1 MADSYMRVA
10 GGLVHL
16 DIKAVPGASRTE
28 FAGFQGGRLRVRIA
42 AAPEGGKA
50 NRELTAFF
58 AGLLGCPRGALILER
73 GEKSRQKTIAF
84 PLGYQLQWDKIAPPE
99 AAP

>member
-1 MADSYMRVA
+1 MAESYMRVA

-28 FAGFQGGRLRVRIA
+28 LAGFQGGRLRVRIA
-42 AAPEGGKA
+42 AAPEGGRA
-50 NRELTAFF
+50 NGELAAFF
-58 AGLLGCPRGALILER
+58 ARLLGCPKGALILER
-73 GEKSRQKTIAF
+73 GERSRQKTIAF
-84 PLGYQLQWDKIAPPE
+84 PLAYQIKWGEIAPPE